1 MRSCDNAAVFTGQK
15 HRQTIGH
22 HDGAGQLS
30 LRRDAGVCNTAV
42 AGGKVECKHLAA
54 MDLL

>member
-54 MDLL
+54 MNLL